1 MVRRKRSVP
10 LRGGRQQVNSAG
22 GDEPDVYQEMLAE
35 AGVAAAP
42 AASSPERP
50 LKRRREGVP
59 SHQKPVELVQVQAPL
74 AGEASKAK
82 FGRKN
87 VHDEEDED
95 EDDDAEFEDVTIPEP
110 TVQTVELGSDEDE
123 DDEDDEDEDMHFEDV
138 DLMIPLPDGDSEAQ
152 EPKELELNLS
162 AQKSAMA
169 SKQVADRRRPITK
182 EERERRLYIH
192 KAHLICL
199 LSHVAKRNHWCNDS
213 QVQTYLRSHL
223 TDKMIQ
229 YLTPGTN
236 LSQFGRTESLKNG
249 LKLVAEMWTTKYE
262 ITERGMR
269 RSLWAEEVD
278 HLNSVRT
285 LPQMSSRFASDFI
298 FSMSLLAIW
307 NHVWI
312 NRILEKRPKHCKA
325 RGMLGPSCIAPC

>member
-10 LRGGRQQVNSAG
+10 QRGGRQQANPTG
-22 GDEPDVYQEMLAE
+22 GDEPDIYQEMLAE
-35 AGVAAAP
+35 AGVAAP

-59 SHQKPVELVQVQAPL
+59 SHREPAEPVPAPPVE
-74 AGEASKAK
+74 ETSKLELDQQ
-82 FGRKN
+82 GDSDD
-87 VHDEEDED
+87 DEEE
-95 EDDDAEFEDVTIPEP
+95 EDAEFEDVAIPEP
-110 TVQTVELGSDEDE
+110 TVQTLELGSDEEDDD
-123 DDEDDEDEDMHFEDV
+123 DDEDLQFEDV
-138 DLMIPLPDGDSEAQ
+138 DLLIPVPDGDSGPQ

-162 AQKSAMA
+162 AQKSAMTA
-169 SKQVADRRRPITK
+169 AKQAADRRKPISK
-182 EERERRLYIH
+182 EERQRRLDIH
-192 KAHLICL
+192 KTHLLCL
-199 LSHVAKRNHWCNDS
+199 MSHVAKRNHWCNDPK
-213 QVQTYLRSHL
+213 VQDYLRSHL

-249 LKLVAEMWTTKYE
+249 LKLVADMWASKYE

-285 LPQMSSRFASDFI
+285 RVLDHQVFASD
-298 FSMSLLAIW
+298 AIL
-307 NHVWI
+307 V
-312 NRILEKRPKHCKA
+312 RT
-325 RGMLGPSCIAPC
+325 SQ